1 MELLASQGPWQM
13 NEGEEALAQ
22 HDPHRRSVGVSNED
36 ESGGS
41 INHRSQGRWSLDRL
55 STALRRLGFLAL
67 GAPGAWLGVGTVGGL
82 ASLGAARGLVWVMF
96 GAWMFMGSGYVAP
109 GWGH

>member
-1 MELLASQGPWQM
+1 MRTRA
-13 NEGEEALAQ
+13 EE
-22 HDPHRRSVGVSNED
+22 VSTIGAE
-36 ESGGS
+36 E
-41 INHRSQGRWSLDRL
+41 RWSLDRL

-96 GAWMFMGSGYVAP
+96 GAWMFAGSGYVAVV
-109 GWGH
+109 GLASGLVLVESL

>member
-1 MELLASQGPWQM
+1 M

-41 INHRSQGRWSLDRL
+41 INHRSRG
-55 STALRRLGFLAL
+55 ALE
-67 GAPGAWLGVGTVGGL
+67 P
-82 ASLGAARGLVWVMF
+82 
-96 GAWMFMGSGYVAP
+96 
-109 GWGH
+109 